1 MKRVV
6 IKWQDR
12 LDDLYFISGE
22 TGATADECD
31 HEWITEWK
39 PKKYSKNDDVEVEQ
53 IPDDEW
59 EEFVEYAD
67 SDGEEE

>member
-12 LDDLYFISGE
+12 LDDLYFIAGE
-22 TGATADECD
+22 TGATAGECD

-39 PKKYSKNDDVEVEQ
+39 PKKHSKNDDVEVEQ

>member
-12 LDDLYFISGE
+12 LADLYFLA
-22 TGATADECD
+22 GAPGASADKSD

-39 PKKYSKNDDVEVEQ
+39 PKKHSKNDDVEVEQ

-59 EEFVEYAD
+59 AEFVEYAD

>member
-12 LDDLYFISGE
+12 LDDLYFIARE
-22 TGATADECD
+22 TGSTADECD
-31 HEWITEWK
+31 HEWIAEWK
-39 PKKYSKNDDVEVEQ
+39 PKKHSKNDDVEVEQ

-67 SDGEEE
+67 SDGE

>member
-12 LDDLYFISGE
+12 LDDLYFIAGE

-39 PKKYSKNDDVEVEQ
+39 PKKHSKNDDVEVEQ

-67 SDGEEE
+67 SDGEEG

>member
-1 MKRVV
+1 MKRSV

-12 LDDLYFISGE
+12 LDDLYFIAGE
-22 TGATADECD
+22 TGSTADECD

-39 PKKYSKNDDVEVEQ
+39 PKKHSKNDDVEVEQ

>member
-12 LDDLYFISGE
+12 LDDLYFIARE

-39 PKKYSKNDDVEVEQ
+39 PKKHSKNDDVEVEQ